1 MIRRPPR
8 STLFPYTTLFRSH
21 LVGLVHEDRPAPLE
35 RRHHVLVVDD
45 LLADVDRGAVDL
57 QGALDGDRRPVHAGA
72 VAPGAGQQDTS
83 ALISHVP
90 HGRAGTPCPWCSQAH
105 TGAPQGSRPPRVR
118 ELTPG
123 PCREPTSVV
132 SRPTPGPRRA
142 HPVRETP
149 TTIGVLRAGAGCRAR
164 RFGAGWGHVA

>member
-21 LVGLVHEDRPAPLE
+21 LVGLVDEDRPTPLE

-57 QGALDGDRRPVHAGA
+57 QGALDGDHRPVHAGA
-72 VAPGAGQQDTS
+72 VAPGVGQQDTS

-90 HGRAGTPCPWCSQAH
+90 MVEKGPRAPA
-105 TGAPQGSRPPRVR
+105 VR
-118 ELTPG
+118 RLTPG
-123 PCREPTSVV
+123 PCREPTSLV
-132 SRPTPGPRRA
+132 SRPTPSPRRA
-142 HPVRETP
+142 RPVRETP

-164 RFGAGWGHVA
+164 SEERRVGKECRSRWSPYH